1 MLYGICV
8 FRGNEKIFTELT
20 GMGDLS
26 SLAELFEGTKLAQ
39 IWEKQGIE
47 KGIQTGIQEQRKND
61 LNILN
66 SCSNLEEA
74 KAKLM
79 SM

>member
-1 MLYGICV
+1 
-8 FRGNEKIFTELT
+8 
-20 GMGDLS
+20 MGDLS

-39 IWEKQGIE
+39 IWENQGIE
-47 KGIQTGIQEQRKND
+47 KGIQTGIQTGIQEQRKND